1 VTFCDNDQNIK
12 EAMFLC
18 SSETEKLHPK
28 KIISNLL
35 NTEDD
40 LTHFCK
46 NYHLE
51 SGNFP
56 SMVIEAYQYLLD
68 MTTRPNNTEISP
80 NTIRKRKS
88 ETIPIENGVS
98 ENRKLPKMMKPFPEN
113 DKPSSSINNMLTSN
127 VEVNI
132 SETNI
137 PKASLNLA
145 TNVIPAIGAPAK
157 PQIQSSTDG
166 NIRQSHITEMDSSD
180 EMIVF
185 NTAEEPSRLV

>member
-1 VTFCDNDQNIK
+1 MNHEFY
-12 EAMFLC
+12 
-18 SSETEKLHPK
+18 PK
-28 KIISNLL
+28 PG
-35 NTEDD
+35 
-40 LTHFCK
+40 F
-46 NYHLE
+46 
-51 SGNFP
+51 

-88 ETIPIENGVS
+88 ESIPIENGVS
-98 ENRKLPKMMKPFPEN
+98 ENRKLPKMTKPFPEN

-145 TNVIPAIGAPAK
+145 NVIPAIGAPAK
-157 PQIQSSTDG
+157 PQVQSSTDG
-166 NIRQSHITEMDSSD
+166 NIRSQSHMSHITEMDSSD

-185 NTAEEPSRLV
+185 NTAEEPSRLVHHWMATNFLIIIL

>member
-1 VTFCDNDQNIK
+1 MDFVTFVTYKWKKSSINAWIKTGDKVTFCDNDQNIK

-56 SMVIEAYQYLLD
+56 RYWIHAFEGS
-68 MTTRPNNTEISP
+68 SP
-80 NTIRKRKS
+80 NW
-88 ETIPIENGVS
+88 
-98 ENRKLPKMMKPFPEN
+98 LQ
-113 DKPSSSINNMLTSN
+113 LTSN
-127 VEVNI
+127 WPELGC
-132 SETNI
+132 E
-137 PKASLNLA
+137 NL
-145 TNVIPAIGAPAK
+145 
-157 PQIQSSTDG
+157 IQ
-166 NIRQSHITEMDSSD
+166 
-180 EMIVF
+180 
-185 NTAEEPSRLV
+185 

>member
-1 VTFCDNDQNIK
+1 MTYEN
-12 EAMFLC
+12 
-18 SSETEKLHPK
+18 
-28 KIISNLL
+28 NLKP
-35 NTEDD
+35 D
-40 LTHFCK
+40 F
-46 NYHLE
+46 
-51 SGNFP
+51 

-68 MTTRPNNTEISP
+68 MTTRPNNTESSP

-98 ENRKLPKMMKPFPEN
+98 ENRKLPKMMKSFTEN

-132 SETNI
+132 SETKI

-145 TNVIPAIGAPAK
+145 NVIPTIGAPTK
-157 PQIQSSTDG
+157 PQVQSSMDSKT
-166 NIRQSHITEMDSSD
+166 NITEMDSSD

-185 NTAEEPSRLV
+185 NTAEEPSR

>member
-1 VTFCDNDQNIK
+1 MILNLGVKSKDHDYD
-12 EAMFLC
+12 
-18 SSETEKLHPK
+18 PK
-28 KIISNLL
+28 PG
-35 NTEDD
+35 
-40 LTHFCK
+40 F
-46 NYHLE
+46 
-51 SGNFP
+51 

-137 PKASLNLA
+137 PEASLNLA